1 MSQKGYYACFLMN
14 FQEDILKK
22 NTFLKNEIKKYVN
35 LHLFQY
41 FIFDGL
47 MSQKD
52 YLTHFPHKTLKILRF
67 IYVE

>member
-1 MSQKGYYACFLMN
+1 MFFNEFLGRY
-14 FQEDILKK
+14 LKKK

-52 YLTHFPHKTLKILRF
+52 YLTHFSHKTLKILRF
-67 IYVE
+67 IYV